1 MSELSDLAN
10 RSAFDRWCFL
20 ATDQRVI
27 LDGKPAPM
35 LTVVLHRV
43 CGNDT
48 KRFEEA
54 LVALQAAF
62 EAGAVAA
69 RNHED

>member
-1 MSELSDLAN
+1 MNEISEIAN

-20 ATDQRVI
+20 ATDSRVV
-27 LDGKPAPM
+27 LDGRPAAL

-48 KRFEEA
+48 KRFDEA
-54 LVALQAAF
+54 LIALQAAF
-62 EAGAVAA
+62 EAGASAA
-69 RNHED
+69 RNHQD